1 VLTAQALKF
10 TARMR
15 AHGYPDFPDPVIG
28 NGRVEYQV
36 GPPMGIDPYSPQFQS
51 AQQLCQKLDPLP
63 GAAGMP

>member
-1 VLTAQALKF
+1 
-10 TARMR
+10 MR
-15 AHGYPDFPDPVIG
+15 AHGYPNFPDPVIG